1 MENRI
6 WLLFTKKLTGDAS
19 AAEMAE
25 LNDLL
30 SQQPDLYNELRAV
43 ETAWEAAGSQQ
54 AHRAQRPDF
63 ERLLQRLQAEGIDFQ
78 STFSDQPAAEPRF
91 VSIKNVRHWW
101 RYAAGIAAIALLAF
115 WLSTSTGPAAADM
128 AAGANRPPEELNHV
142 STRPG
147 SRTKLELPDGTQVW
161 LNADSKLTYGR
172 EFGRGNREV
181 QLVGEAFFDV
191 AHNKKVPFYIQTANF
206 RIKVTGTAFNVRA
219 YPNEKMSETSLLR
232 GKVEITMN
240 DNPGTT
246 YYLKPSQKLVVDNLA
261 GSVAAS
267 TGTASEAASGTN
279 RPTRTYSPT
288 LMSLNLHPLDSVPV
302 ETAWVDNRLVF
313 SDESF
318 RDVADKME
326 HWYGVR
332 IRFADKSLEGIRF
345 TGRFK
350 DESIEQALSAMQLTA
365 RFAYQ
370 LRDGEVM
377 ITKPTKP

>member
-19 AAEMAE
+19 AAEVAE

-30 SQQPDLYNELRAV
+30 SQQPELYNELRAV

-54 AHRAQRPDF
+54 SQRAQRPDF
-63 ERLLQRLQAEGIDFQ
+63 ERLLQRMEAEGIDFQ
-78 STFSDQPAAEPRF
+78 YEVVEQSVAEPRF
-91 VSIKNVRHWW
+91 FSIKKEVRNWW

-115 WLSTSTGPAAADM
+115 WLSTGAGSAAGDM
-128 AAGANRPPEELNHV
+128 AGGATRSPEEVNHV

-219 YPNEKMSETSLLR
+219 YPNEKLSETSLLR

-261 GSVAAS
+261 GSVAGAS
-267 TGTASEAASGTN
+267 PNASEAGS
-279 RPTRTYSPT
+279 RPVRTYSPT

-332 IRFADKSLEGIRF
+332 IQFADKSLEGIRF

-350 DESIEQALSAMQLTA
+350 DESIEEALSAMQLTA
-365 RFAYQ
+365 RFAYY
-370 LRDGEVM
+370 LSNGEVV
-377 ITKPTKP
+377 ITKPTKQ

>member
-19 AAEMAE
+19 AAEVAE

-30 SQQPDLYNELRAV
+30 SQQPGLYDKLRAV
-43 ETAWEAAGSQQ
+43 ETAWEAADTAQSQ
-54 AHRAQRPDF
+54 RAQRSDF
-63 ERLLQRLQAEGIDFQ
+63 EKLLQRMESEGIDYQ
-78 STFSDQPAAEPRF
+78 PSVIEAPLSPAPVFSLTA
-91 VSIKNVRHWW
+91 VRSWW
-101 RYAAGIAAIALLAF
+101 RYAAGIAAVALLAF
-115 WLSTSTGPAAADM
+115 WLSTDGPAAGSSSD
-128 AAGANRPPEELNHV
+128 AAARSAEELNHV

-191 AHNKKVPFYIQTANF
+191 AHNKKVPFFIQTANF

-261 GSVAAS
+261 GSVAGT
-267 TGTASEAASGTN
+267 TGSATEAAASSS
-279 RPTRTYSPT
+279 RPARTYSPT

-332 IRFADKSLEGIRF
+332 IRFADKALESIRF

-350 DESIEQALSAMQLTA
+350 DETIEQALSAMQLTA

-370 LRDGEVM
+370 IREGEVL
-377 ITKPTKP
+377 IAKTTKP